1 MTARN
6 NVAVNYKDM
15 NGTNSYI
22 IIRGI
27 QFASF
32 GVQYYDLVMDLLL
45 LGLNRASEMFGPP
58 QMPSDFMSF

>member
-15 NGTNSYI
+15 NHSYS